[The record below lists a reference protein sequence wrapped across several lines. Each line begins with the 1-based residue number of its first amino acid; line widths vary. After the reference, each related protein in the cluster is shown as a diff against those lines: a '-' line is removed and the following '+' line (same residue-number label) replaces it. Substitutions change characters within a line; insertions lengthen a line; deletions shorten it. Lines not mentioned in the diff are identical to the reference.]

1 MSVEKKCGHN
11 DITCIAIKCTATKY
25 SAIKCNTAS
34 APSCEKVE
42 GHAHSTCVYV
52 SVFVCVCACC
62 ECMHARMHAHTYIH
76 ARRTACVRVSASV
89 CQCVTVF
96 MCVCC
101 CVCMH
106 AHAHIHEGR
115 TMRGANGHP
124 LSSASQRPR
133 ASSAWQPVP
142 RAWLPASHPL
152 HVPLLRAQP
161 EQLRRRVASL
171 ARSAPPTPLSPQLLP
186 PHLPLSP
193 ALSFGHLL
201 LRYHLLVS

>member
-1 MSVEKKCGHN
+1 MRVCQ
-11 DITCIAIKCTATKY
+11 C
-25 SAIKCNTAS
+25 
-34 APSCEKVE
+34 
-42 GHAHSTCVYV
+42 
-52 SVFVCVCACC
+52 VCVCVCVHVVNACTHA
-62 ECMHARMHAHTYIH
+62 CMHTRTYM
-76 ARRTACVRVSASV
+76 RVEQRACGSV
-89 CQCVTVF
+89 CQCVTAF
-96 MCVCC
+96 MCICC
-101 CVCMH
+101 CVCKH

-133 ASSAWQPVP
+133 AWSAWQPVP
-142 RAWLPASHPL
+142 RVRLPASHPL

-161 EQLRRRVASL
+161 EQLRQRVASL

-201 LRYHLLVS
+201 LR